1 MIFNIKTGKRYYN
14 RKRCSKGGK
23 ELKRN
28 EIKKN
33 VLERFNYST
42 DQVIEKPFNW
52 NQMLRLFG
60 YMKPY
65 TKNLLPLAAFSVL
78 LTTAVRLIIPILI
91 GVYTL
96 DKAVKHKDTNLLIT
110 LISIIGGLYLVSYMA
125 NIFRIK
131 WMNEL
136 GQNVIYDLRKHLF
149 THVQSL
155 SHRFFDQRSA
165 GSILVRIMN
174 DINSLQELFTN
185 GVINLLMDMILLIG
199 VIVILFTLSPQLTL
213 AIMIILPIMF
223 FISTSLRKNIRR
235 SWQMVRIKQA
245 KLNSHL
251 NESIQGIR
259 VTQSFTQ
266 EKENMAF
273 FDGVN
278 TENFE
283 SWKDASKKNAT
294 FRPLVEM
301 TNAIGTAVLIW
312 YGASLIQDQS
322 LSLGEFVSFA
332 FYLGMFWEPIS
343 RLGQVYN
350 QLLVGMASSER
361 IFEFLDEKPL
371 VDERPDAVELDDMKG
386 HIFFDKVEFSYDDKR
401 KALKGISLEMKA
413 GQTVALVGHTGSGK
427 TTIANLISRFY
438 DPTGGAVKID
448 GVNLRDMSIHSLR
461 GNISIV
467 LQDTFIFSGT
477 IMENIRFGRPDATDE
492 EVISAAKAVGADSFI
507 NRLSNSYQTE
517 VEERGNVLSVG
528 ERQLLSFARALLAD
542 PKILILDEATAS
554 IDTETEMKIQEAL
567 RTLLKG
573 RTSIIIAHRLST
585 IREADHIFVL
595 NQGEILEQGSHD
607 QLMKMKGEY
616 YHLVKAQFNAQQAG

>member
-1 MIFNIKTGKRYYN
+1 M
-14 RKRCSKGGK
+14 K
-23 ELKRN
+23 ETKIEKSVLKR
-28 EIKKN
+28 
-33 VLERFNYST
+33 FQYST
-42 DQVIEKPFNW
+42 DQVIEKPFNYK
-52 NQMLRLFG
+52 QMVRLFR
-60 YMKPY
+60 YILPY
-65 TKNLLPLAAFSVL
+65 SRTLLPLAILMVL
-78 LTTAVRLIIPILI
+78 LTTAIKLVIPTLI

-96 DKAVKHKDTNLLIT
+96 DGAIENKD
-110 LISIIGGLYLVSYMA
+110 ISQLYLLVAILCGMYVVSYVA

-185 GVINLLMDMILLIG
+185 GVINLLMDVVLLIG
-199 VIVILFTLSPQLTL
+199 VIVILFILSPPLTL
-213 AIMIILPIMF
+213 AILIILPIMF
-223 FISTSLRKNIRR
+223 FISTSLRKKIRK
-235 SWQMVRIKQA
+235 SWQVVRIKQA

-259 VTQSFTQ
+259 ITQSFTQ

-278 TENFE
+278 DENFV
-283 SWKDASKKNAT
+283 SWKDASKKNAV

-301 TNAIGTAVLIW
+301 TNAVGTAVLIW
-312 YGASLIQDQS
+312 YGTHLIQNETITI
-322 LSLGEFVSFA
+322 GVFVSFA

-361 IFEFLDEKPL
+361 IFEYIDEKPL
-371 VDERPDAVELDDMKG
+371 IDERKDAIRLEKMRG
-386 HIFFDKVEFSYDDKR
+386 EITFDHVDFSYDGKR
-401 KALKGISLEMKA
+401 QALKNISLEMKA
-413 GQTVALVGHTGSGK
+413 GQSIALVGHTGSGK
-427 TTIANLISRFY
+427 TTIASLISRFY
-438 DPTGGAVKID
+438 DSTGGSVKID
-448 GVNLRDMSIHSLR
+448 GVDVRNLSVDSLR

-477 IMENIRFGRPDATDE
+477 IMENIRFGRPDANDS
-492 EVISAAKAVGADSFI
+492 EVISAAKAVGADHFI
-507 NRLSNSYQTE
+507 SRLPNNYGTE
-517 VEERGNVLSVG
+517 VEERGNILSVG
-528 ERQLLSFARALLAD
+528 ERQLLSFARALLAN

-554 IDTETEMKIQEAL
+554 IDTESEVKIQEAL
-567 RTLLKG
+567 KTLLKG

-585 IREADHIFVL
+585 IREADNIFVL
-595 NQGEILEQGSHD
+595 DHGEIIEQGNH
-607 QLMKMKGEY
+607 QELMKQRGEY
-616 YHLVKAQFNAQQAG
+616 YNLVQAQYTLQQIS

>member
-1 MIFNIKTGKRYYN
+1 
-14 RKRCSKGGK
+14 
-23 ELKRN
+23 
-28 EIKKN
+28 
-33 VLERFNYST
+33 
-42 DQVIEKPFNW
+42 
-52 NQMLRLFG
+52 
-60 YMKPY
+60 
-65 TKNLLPLAAFSVL
+65 VL
-78 LTTAVRLIIPILI
+78 LTTAIKLAILTLI

-96 DKAVKHKDTNLLIT
+96 DGAIENKDTSRLYQLVGI
-110 LISIIGGLYLVSYMA
+110 LGGMYLVSYVA

-185 GVINLLMDMILLIG
+185 GVINLLMDVVLLIG
-199 VIVILFTLSPQLTL
+199 VIVILFILSPPLTL
-213 AIMIILPIMF
+213 AILIILPIMF
-223 FISTSLRKNIRR
+223 FISTSLRKKIRR
-235 SWQMVRIKQA
+235 SWQVVRIKQA
-245 KLNSHL
+245 NLNSHL

-259 VTQSFTQ
+259 ITQSFTQ

-278 TENFE
+278 DENFK
-283 SWKDASKKNAT
+283 SWKDASKKNAV

-301 TNAIGTAVLIW
+301 TNAVGTAVLIW
-312 YGASLIQDQS
+312 YGTHLIQNETITI
-322 LSLGEFVSFA
+322 GVFVSFA

-361 IFEFLDEKPL
+361 IFEFIDEKPL
-371 VDERPDAVELDDMKG
+371 IDEKKDAIRLEKMRGEIIFDHVD
-386 HIFFDKVEFSYDDKR
+386 FSYDGKR
-401 KALKGISLEMKA
+401 QALKQISLEMKA
-413 GQTVALVGHTGSGK
+413 GQSIALVGHTGSGK
-427 TTIANLISRFY
+427 TTIASLISRFY
-438 DPTGGAVKID
+438 DPTGGSVKID
-448 GVNLRDMSIHSLR
+448 GVDVRDLSVDSLR

-477 IMENIRFGRPDATDE
+477 IMENIRFGRPDATNS
-492 EVISAAKAVGADSFI
+492 EVISAAKAVGADLFI
-507 NRLSNSYQTE
+507 SRLPNGYATE
-517 VEERGNVLSVG
+517 VEERGNILSVG
-528 ERQLLSFARALLAD
+528 ERQLLSFARALLAN

-554 IDTETEMKIQEAL
+554 IDTETEVKIQEAL
-567 RTLLKG
+567 KTLLKG

-585 IREADHIFVL
+585 IREADNIFVL
-595 NQGEILEQGSHD
+595 DHGEIIEQGNHH
-607 QLMKMKGEY
+607 QLMKQQGEY
-616 YHLVKAQFNAQQAG
+616 YNLVQAQYTLQQTS